1 MTSLISNPNK
11 PASEI
16 ITMRTRDMP
25 SLGDRAIL
33 RADYTTRYFG
43 DFMIRG
49 NKITFNQPFTSYYSQ
64 LLIDQVVPDSAVYS
78 FQVKI
83 EKSKNNGIFVGI
95 TDRKRHKNERVSH
108 IFP

>member
-49 NKITFNQPFTSYYSQ
+49 NKITFN
-64 LLIDQVVPDSAVYS
+64 
-78 FQVKI
+78 
-83 EKSKNNGIFVGI
+83 
-95 TDRKRHKNERVSH
+95 
-108 IFP
+108 